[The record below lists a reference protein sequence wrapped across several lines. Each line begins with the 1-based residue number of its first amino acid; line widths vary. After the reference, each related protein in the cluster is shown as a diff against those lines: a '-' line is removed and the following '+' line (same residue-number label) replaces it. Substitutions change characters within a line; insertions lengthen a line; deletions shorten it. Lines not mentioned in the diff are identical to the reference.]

1 MKHINNYNLF
11 VESINEDYE
20 EIMKN
25 MAADIDVDKIEGA
38 DKELTT
44 LKDNIEQKKVEL
56 EKQLENLEKLEVDA
70 FTDEN
75 KETVEQKKV
84 EIGES
89 IEKLKEEIESFED
102 SIKTL
107 KDKIVN
113 IKQQ

>member
-75 KETVEQKKV
+75 KETVEQKKE

-89 IEKLKEEIESFED
+89 IEKLKEEIASFEE

-107 KDKIVN
+107 KDKTASL
-113 IKQQ
+113 KEQ

>member
-107 KDKIVN
+107 KDKTASL
-113 IKQQ
+113 KEQ